1 MLHCD
6 KKDYVA
12 DPGWINHNHPLLMAK
27 TVSRQGFSFLRKI
40 STHFQNCPGWAGF
53 TCCGDQSKWCLG
65 SRGDVAKQPKAVD
78 LGSSGYGGTSS
89 SISRQAFGA
98 WGHKVVIMT
107 RNWENSSEQKAIQK
121 LKNVFPVCS
130 MSVHLSSSRKSVFF
144 MRKSGF
150 RYIYALVYSHKEIV
164 LADKKS
170 IC

>member
-1 MLHCD
+1 MVLWKRAGPLTH
-6 KKDYVA
+6 
-12 DPGWINHNHPLLMAK
+12 GWINHNHPLLMAK

-121 LKNVFPVCS
+121 LKNIFPVCS